1 MEERRSSQVS
11 FGASADLVKE
21 SALLALLSQSA
32 DCFFLFFGGGEGV
45 WLLSFIWVSSL
56 IFLG

>member
-11 FGASADLVKE
+11 VGASADLVKE
-21 SALLALLSQSA
+21 SALLALLNQSA
-32 DCFFLFFGGGEGV
+32 DCFFLGGGGV
-45 WLLSFIWVSSL
+45 GLLSFIWVSSL